1 MALENENTEEK
12 EVVEENDRVNEAT
25 DEVSDESKDEVIDES
40 IKEKNNE
47 ATEEVE
53 EVEVVS
59 SIEEKLR
66 KKENEASDYLN
77 TLQRTMAEFDNFRKR
92 TIKEKTQ
99 MYENGAKE
107 VLEKLLPVIDNFERA
122 LQSINEEE
130 KNNGIAQGVDMI
142 YKQLIGAL
150 KEIGAEEIDAM
161 GNAFDPNLHNA
172 VAHETNEEYGEN
184 EVIEVLQKGYIYKDR
199 VLRHS
204 MVRVAN

>member
-1 MALENENTEEK
+1 MNLAIGNENTEEK
-12 EVVEENDRVNEAT
+12 EVVEEKASVNETTDEIIDEPIEEENIEAT
-25 DEVSDESKDEVIDES
+25 DETDEV
-40 IKEKNNE
+40 
-47 ATEEVE
+47 V

-59 SIEEKLR
+59 NTIEEKLQ
-66 KKENEASDYLN
+66 KKENEAKDYLN

-92 TIKEKTQ
+92 TIKEKTL

-122 LQSINEEE
+122 LQSIDEEE

-161 GNAFDPNLHNA
+161 GNDFDPNLHHA

-184 EVIEVLQKGYIYKDR
+184 EVLEVLQKGYIYKDR

-204 MVRVAN
+204 MVRVVN